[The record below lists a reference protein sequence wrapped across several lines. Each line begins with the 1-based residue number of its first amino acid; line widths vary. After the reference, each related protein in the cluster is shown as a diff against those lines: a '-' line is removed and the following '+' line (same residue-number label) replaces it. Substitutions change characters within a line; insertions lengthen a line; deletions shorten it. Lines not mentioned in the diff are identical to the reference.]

1 MSLPRLDLRFARACI
16 FLALLLTL
24 AFRLLAAQ
32 SGASSAGE

>member
-1 MSLPRLDLRFARACI
+1 MPPTRPDLRFARTCI

-32 SGASSAGE
+32 GA